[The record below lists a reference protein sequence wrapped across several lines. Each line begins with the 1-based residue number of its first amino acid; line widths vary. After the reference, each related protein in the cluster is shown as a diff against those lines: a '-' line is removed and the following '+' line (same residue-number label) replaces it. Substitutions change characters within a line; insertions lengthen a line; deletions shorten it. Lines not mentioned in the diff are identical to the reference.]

1 MRKVKRCFTCY
12 KPTDRADDG
21 KSLKNC
27 MYYSEMSAEERNE
40 KITSA
45 ISYCKVANF
54 EYIDEVE
61 AAAEEEARKASTEN
75 KTTTNSP
82 DRASYWEE
90 SLKDRYEVQKVEEFN
105 AMGKGNR
112 SRKQMVS
119 VEDEGLAGLEDVSS
133 EGEDNNYEVE
143 LTDEE
148 TAASGILTGRRPYSK
163 KIRVDS
169 AESLPLMEG
178 EGRSFRVK
186 GFNQNQR
193 AAFVQIM
200 MRFGVGEFDWAEF
213 TPRLKQKTCEE
224 IKDSGACQTSHWK
237 SGHKTKCKDFQL
249 SGQVKS
255 MQSAYMQHGRRDS
268 SAVALVPSSG
278 TVNITEQSKEILFPY
293 EDFVELF
300 NWDKRGFPPCGLLNC
315 GNSCFANVVLQ
326 CLVYTRP
333 LVAYLLEKGHRKEC
347 RRNDW
352 CFLCEF
358 QTHVE
363 RSSESRHPFSPI
375 NILSRLSNIGGDLGY
390 GKQEDAHEFMR
401 FAIDTMQSVC
411 LDEFGGEKAL
421 HPSTQET
428 TLIQHIFGGHLQSQ
442 VICSKCNNVSNQY
455 EDMMDL
461 TVEIQGDAT
470 SLEECLDLFTVRER
484 LHGDNMYKC
493 DGCNE
498 YVMAWKR
505 LTVRRAPNILTI
517 ALKRF
522 QSGRFGKLNKRVTF
536 PETLDLSPYM
546 SEVGDGNDVYK
557 LYAVVVHVDM
567 LNASFF
573 GHYICYTKDFCGKW
587 YRIDDCKV
595 MRVDLEEVLSQGA
608 YMLLYSRVCARPS
621 CQKPIESLTKG
632 KQQTVQEGEPH
643 VKQSVEVLTT
653 AESINGICTSGSL
666 SSDSYSQ
673 EKVSTCE
680 KERTNSEDVREDIE
694 MVDSE
699 SSSSVPQDI
708 EVHGNGYSHA
718 IGETASPVVHANR
731 LVSAVG
737 YSLSEMV
744 KPEAYSQNSE
754 SDFPHSAVD
763 ENTAERSSAERL
775 TESSSDSAQPI
786 QNGVCEEGKISHD
799 APVGNLSS
807 GELLDEISPVDCN
820 GEQAKM
826 ETGKG
831 LPSSSSTKDAT
842 GKLAR
847 RNSSEGKLKPLF
859 PPGFLR
865 KHSGNNSP
873 KRGGKAKAPSEL
885 AECASSYNPNKVI
898 LVDLQNLVFLIKM
911 VRGQKMWESLIPSAV
926 VLRLLLLRN
935 ELGITWTRTL
945 WCSVDLV
952 ILITAMEILVLLL
965 FLMRALAI
973 LMGMTNNWQGK
984 PRATRRSS
992 MRVKLHPK
1000 RSEQILKDRWKV
1012 TCNLSE
1018 DDSTTQILFEAS
1030 TLSMD
1035 LHLRLKS

>member
-1 MRKVKRCFTCY
+1 MKPSTSISLSLRFGTSLMRKVKRCFTCY
-12 KPTDRADDG
+12 KPTESASGSKERYKGKMSCNLSETTSCGDG
-21 KSLKNC
+21 G
-27 MYYSEMSAEERNE
+27 YSEMIQN
-40 KITSA
+40 A
-45 ISYCKVANF
+45 ISYCKDSLIKVANF
-54 EYIDEVE
+54 EYIDVVE
-61 AAAEEEARKASTEN
+61 AAAAEEEARKASTEN
-75 KTTTNSP
+75 KTTTNNP

-90 SLKDRYEVQKVEEFN
+90 SLKDRYEEQKVEEFN
-105 AMGKGNR
+105 AMSKGNR
-112 SRKQMVS
+112 SRKQVFYIILK
-119 VEDEGLAGLEDVSS
+119 EDENLAGLEDVSS
-133 EGEDNNYEVE
+133 ESEDNNYEAE

-148 TAASGILTGRRPYSK
+148 TTASGILTGRI
-163 KIRVDS
+163 KILDS

-186 GFNQNQR
+186 GFNQNQS
-193 AAFVQIM
+193 
-200 MRFGVGEFDWAEF
+200 
-213 TPRLKQKTCEE
+213 
-224 IKDSGACQTSHWK
+224 SGACQTSHWK

-278 TVNITEQSKEILFPY
+278 TVNITKQLKE
-293 EDFVELF
+293 
-300 NWDKRGFPPCGLLNC
+300 RGFPPCGLLNC

-326 CLVYTRP
+326 C
-333 LVAYLLEKGHRKEC
+333 

-358 QTHVE
+358 KTHVE
-363 RSSESRHPFSPI
+363 RSSESQHLFSPI
-375 NILSRLSNIGGDLGY
+375 NILSRLPNIGGDLCY

-421 HPSTQET
+421 HSSTQET

-442 VICSKCNNVSNQY
+442 VICSKCNNVLNQY
-455 EDMMDL
+455 ENMMDL

-470 SLEECLDLFTVRER
+470 SLEECLDLFTVRE
-484 LHGDNMYKC
+484 HFMEIIYINVM
-493 DGCNE
+493 GCNE

-505 LTVRRAPNILTI
+505 LTVRRPPNILTI

-522 QSGRFGKLNKRVTF
+522 QSGRFRKLNKRVTF

-573 GHYICYTKDFCGKW
+573 GHYICYTRDFCGK
-587 YRIDDCKV
+587 CV
-595 MRVDLEEVLSQGA
+595 MRVDLEEVLS
-608 YMLLYSRVCARPS
+608 VCARPS
-621 CQKPIESLTKG
+621 CLKPIESLTKG
-632 KQQTVQEGEPH
+632 KQQTVQEREPY
-643 VKQSVEVLTT
+643 VKQS
-653 AESINGICTSGSL
+653 
-666 SSDSYSQ
+666 
-673 EKVSTCE
+673 
-680 KERTNSEDVREDIE
+680 
-694 MVDSE
+694 
-699 SSSSVPQDI
+699 DI

-718 IGETASPVVHANR
+718 IEEAASPVLHANR

-737 YSLSEMV
+737 SSLSEMV

-763 ENTAERSSAERL
+763 ENTAERSSTERL
-775 TESSSDSAQPI
+775 TESSSESAQPI

-885 AECASSYNPNKVI
+885 AECASYNPNKVI
-898 LVDLQNLVFLIKM
+898 SGLQNLVFLIKM
-911 VRGQKMWESLIPSAV
+911 VRGQKMWESLILSAV

-935 ELGITWTRTL
+935 ELGITWARTL
-945 WCSVDLV
+945 WCLVDLV

-973 LMGMTNNWQGK
+973 LVGMTNNWQGK

-1000 RSEQILKDRWKV
+1000 RSEQILK
-1012 TCNLSE
+1012 NLE
-1018 DDSTTQILFEAS
+1018 
-1030 TLSMD
+1030 
-1035 LHLRLKS
+1035 LRGGAP

>member
-1 MRKVKRCFTCY
+1 MKPSTSISLSLRFGASLMRKVKRCFTCY
-12 KPTDRADDG
+12 KPTDRGDGG

-27 MYYSEMSAEERNE
+27 MYYSEMSAKERNE

-61 AAAEEEARKASTEN
+61 AAAEEEARKKEL
-75 KTTTNSP
+75 
-82 DRASYWEE
+82 
-90 SLKDRYEVQKVEEFN
+90 LKDRYDVQKFEEFK

-119 VEDEGLAGLEDVSS
+119 VEDEDLAGLEDVSS
-133 EGEDNNYEVE
+133 KGEDNNYEAE
-143 LTDEE
+143 LTNEE
-148 TAASGILTGRRPYSK
+148 TAASGILTRRRPYRK
-163 KIRVDS
+163 KICVDS

-200 MRFGVGEFDWAEF
+200 MRLFDRFGVGEFDWAEF

-224 IKDSGACQTSHWK
+224 IKEYGTLFLTHIAEDITDSPTFSNGVPKERLRIDVLVRIAVLLLIRDKVKAASEKPGTPLFPDDIVPRFPGLKSGRFWKEHHDLLLFRSVLNSGACQTSHWK

-278 TVNITEQSKEILFPY
+278 TVNITKY
-293 EDFVELF
+293 
-300 NWDKRGFPPCGLLNC
+300 
-315 GNSCFANVVLQ
+315 CFANVVLQ

-333 LVAYLLEKGHRKEC
+333 LVAYLLEKGHRKNC

-363 RSSESRHPFSPI
+363 RSSESRYPFSPI
-375 NILSRLSNIGGDLGY
+375 NILSRLPNIGGDLGY

-401 FAIDTMQSVC
+401 FAIDTMQSV
-411 LDEFGGEKAL
+411 
-421 HPSTQET
+421 
-428 TLIQHIFGGHLQSQ
+428 
-442 VICSKCNNVSNQY
+442 ICSKCNNVSNQY
-455 EDMMDL
+455 ENMMDL

-608 YMLLYSRVCARPS
+608 YKLLYSRVCARPS
-621 CQKPIESLTKG
+621 YLKPIESLTKG

-643 VKQSVEVLTT
+643 AKQSVEFLTT
-653 AESINGICTSGSL
+653 AESINGICTFGSL
-666 SSDSYSQ
+666 SSDSDSQ

-718 IGETASPVVHANR
+718 IEETASPVVHANR
-731 LVSAVG
+731 LVSTVG
-737 YSLSEMV
+737 SSLSEMV

-763 ENTAERSSAERL
+763 ENTTERSRAERL
-775 TESSSDSAQPI
+775 TESSSESAQPI

-859 PPGFLR
+859 PPSFLR

-911 VRGQKMWESLIPSAV
+911 VRGQKMWESLILSAV

-973 LMGMTNNWQGK
+973 LVGMTNNWQGK

-992 MRVKLHPK
+992 IRVKLHPK
-1000 RSEQILKDRWKV
+1000 RS
-1012 TCNLSE
+1012 
-1018 DDSTTQILFEAS
+1018 
-1030 TLSMD
+1030 
-1035 LHLRLKS
+1035 